1 MGNRDPLSIAQ
12 GAVGAAGVRQPVL
25 RAIEKDA
32 GEKTLAERL
41 VGEKSLTPGQWRA
54 RTMFSYALPEDA
66 VPDPAQLPAAID
78 LPLSGSLSMRLLRID
93 PGTFLH
99 DAPREELGRRTNE
112 LPPERVAV
120 EKPFYLAVQGGE
132 LPGDLAD
139 PDQQRRFAVQ
149 PGRIQA
155 GAAFPD
161 RRPGRLSGPDGRAG
175 PPGVDPEPPGDT
187 RPGGRASQVAA
198 GAGGGTA
205 SGSSESIS
213 TTRAME
219 SSLSPSAS
227 STSLTPPA

>member
-66 VPDPAQLPAAID
+66 VPNPAQLPAAID

-93 PGTFLH
+93 PGTFVH
-99 DAPREELGRRTNE
+99 GAPREELGRRTNE

-120 EKPFYLAVQGGE
+120 EKPFCLAVQGGE
-132 LPGDLAD
+132 CRVTWRT
-139 PDQQRRFAVQ
+139 Q
-149 PGRIQA
+149 I
-155 GAAFPD
+155 
-161 RRPGRLSGPDGRAG
+161 SSDG
-175 PPGVDPEPPGDT
+175 
-187 RPGGRASQVAA
+187 
-198 GAGGGTA
+198 
-205 SGSSESIS
+205 
-213 TTRAME
+213 
-219 SSLSPSAS
+219 SPSNQVGFRLVLRFRTAA
-227 STSLTPPA
+227 PAD